1 MQNGRYFLRSSSNQQ
16 ADREEFFDAENMTA
30 TENSLT
36 EEVRDLKEQL
46 RLLQVAP
53 TPPQSTYPQQH
64 VQVNIPKFNKANP
77 DLWFAQLE
85 RLFNLNNVVADDRK
99 FDLVSVHLEADIA
112 LAAEDLLLKPPE
124 NDKYNALKQRL
135 LDKFAES
142 PDSKLRK
149 LLHGGDMAGKK
160 PTEILAHMR
169 RLAPSTGCESILRTL
184 FIAELPKTIRPL
196 ISVWEDKDLDKL
208 AKMADKMLE
217 NSDTDSAYAMS
228 AVVSLPEQKRQ
239 EIEAINSKKL
249 DVTDVALT
257 LRSLSEK
264 VDKLSVELRY
274 GGKGQFSR
282 SQNGNNNEGSDTKKS
297 LCYYHTKFGDNAR
310 KCQPNCKRFQSL
322 N

>member
-1 MQNGRYFLRSSSNQQ
+1 
-16 ADREEFFDAENMTA
+16 MTA

-36 EEVRDLKEQL
+36 EELCELKEQL

-53 TPPQSTYPQQH
+53 LTEQATYSQQH

-77 DLWFAQLE
+77 DLWFAQSE
-85 RLFNLNNVVADDRK
+85 RLFTLNNVVADGRK
-99 FDLVSVHLEADIA
+99 FDLVSVLLEADIA
-112 LAAEDLLLKPPE
+112 RAVEDLLLKPPKS
-124 NDKYNALKQRL
+124 DKYNALKQRL

-142 PDSKLRK
+142 NDSKLRR
-149 LLHGGDMAGKK
+149 LLHGGDMTGKK

-184 FIAELPKTIRPL
+184 FIAELPKNIRPL

-208 AKMADKMLE
+208 AKMADKILE
-217 NSDTDSAYAMS
+217 TSDTDSAYAMS

-239 EIEAINSKKL
+239 EVDAINSKKL
-249 DVTDVALT
+249 DVIDVALT

-264 VDKLSVELRY
+264 VDKLSEEVRY
-274 GGKGQFSR
+274 CRKSTFSR
-282 SQNGNNNEGSDTKKS
+282 SQNGNEGSDKKS

-310 KCQPNCKRFQSL
+310 KCQPNCKCFQQL